1 MLRYRRTPALVVLA
15 VMALLGVGYVF
26 AWDKVER
33 LWKKS
38 PGEQSVEV
46 LEKRIADGD
55 KSAATWLAYAEAL
68 AKAKEYKRAA
78 TAYKEVIKLEP
89 AKTQAKFQCALCL
102 ANAGEKDGLHEYLK
116 DLVLAEPKLTMEILD
131 RPETQKF
138 MTDDRLVALKEEAK
152 NQAMD

>member
-1 MLRYRRTPALVVLA
+1 MLQYRRTPALIVLA
-15 VMALLGVGYVF
+15 VMAVLGVGYVL

-38 PGEQSVEV
+38 PGEQSIQA
-46 LEKRIADGD
+46 LEKKIADGD

-68 AKAKEYKRAA
+68 KPKDPARAA

-89 AKTQAKFQCALCL
+89 AKNQARFQCALCL
-102 ANAGEKDGLHEYLK
+102 ANAGNSNELYDFLT
-116 DLVLAEPKLTMEILD
+116 DLVLAEPKLSMQILD
-131 RPETQKF
+131 RPETQKYMGEERF
-138 MTDDRLVALKEEAK
+138 TALKTEAK